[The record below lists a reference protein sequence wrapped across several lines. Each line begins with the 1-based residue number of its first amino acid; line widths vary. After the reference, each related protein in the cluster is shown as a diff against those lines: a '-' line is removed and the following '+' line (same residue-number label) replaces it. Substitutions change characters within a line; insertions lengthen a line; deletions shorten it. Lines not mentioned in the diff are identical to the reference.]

1 MWESFKMKIHRLRD
15 QYIPNRI
22 NGDQKWRLKGAVP
35 INEAARSVI
44 KLKNKLHRQWIKA
57 LNTCEAEAIRK
68 KYNTAR
74 NKVKNEIRNAKRKF
88 EKSIAER
95 APNNPKMFWSHVRGK
110 LKAISG
116 VAPLLEDVT
125 NKKSIKFDNQEKA
138 NILQQQFAS
147 VFSNEPVGEL
157 PTFEIKT
164 NVSITDVQIT
174 EETVRKKIRNL
185 DINKACGP
193 DDIHPLMLVELNDSI
208 SAPLA
213 MIFNKTMSTGKIPND
228 WKMAFVTA
236 IYKKGPKNRPEN
248 YRPISLTS
256 IICKLME
263 TLIKDAV
270 MKHVIENDLLSKCQH
285 GFVPGRSTTTQ
296 LLSIYYYQVC

>member
-1 MWESFKMKIHRLRD
+1 MFK
-15 QYIPNRI
+15 
-22 NGDQKWRLKGAVP
+22 
-35 INEAARSVI
+35 S
-44 KLKNKLHRQWIKA
+44 
-57 LNTCEAEAIRK
+57 RK
-68 KYNTAR
+68 KL
-74 NKVKNEIRNAKRKF
+74 F
-88 EKSIAER
+88 E
-95 APNNPKMFWSHVRGK
+95 
-110 LKAISG
+110 
-116 VAPLLEDVT
+116 
-125 NKKSIKFDNQEKA
+125 
-138 NILQQQFAS
+138 
-147 VFSNEPVGEL
+147 
-157 PTFEIKT
+157 
-164 NVSITDVQIT
+164 
-174 EETVRKKIRNL
+174 KKIRNL

-193 DDIHPLMLVELNDSI
+193 DDIHPQMLVELNDSI

-296 LLSIYYYQVC
+296 LLSFLDKCADILSVGGTVDTVYFDFAKAFDTVPHKRLLLKLESYEIKGNILKWIKAFLIDRSQVEKVSGKESVTSTHYKRGLINGFYGSILTNVRSYP